1 MTTAQVSNLF
11 NIIVQNTPDFEF
23 YHFGWPN
30 DMNLNTA
37 NNFDSVGSTGAKFP
51 YLLMIPPRITG
62 RVMESGTQ
70 SIYKTFRCEFLITDT
85 YSFEQQTLGF
95 KKDTSVDVLSKL
107 EILAANLLNYVNQYS
122 EYSETQF
129 TVSDYQADLD
139 PYRFAASTRS
149 IRVSFDLAFLTPCPA
164 SGLDLSF
171 LPASFQD
178 LPETD
183 LENTNP
189 T

>member
-1 MTTAQVSNLF
+1 
-11 NIIVQNTPDFEF
+11 
-23 YHFGWPN
+23 
-30 DMNLNTA
+30 MNLNIN
-37 NNFDSVGSTGAKFP
+37 NNFDAIGSTGAKFP

-62 RVMESGTQ
+62 RVMESQTQ
-70 SIYKTFRCEFLITDT
+70 SIYKTFRCEFIITDT

-95 KKDTSVDVLSKL
+95 KKDTSADVLSKL
-107 EILAANLLNYVNQYS
+107 ELLAANLLNYVNQYS

-139 PYRFAASTRS
+139 PYRFTASTRS

-171 LPASFQD
+171 LPATFQD
-178 LPETD
+178 LPTTD
-183 LENTNP
+183 LETPEIP